1 MSISS
6 VGSGYTNPYQPLTF
20 NSADTNA
27 DGALSL
33 DEFSAIG
40 KNVPGGNNGLSSQ
53 DAQSLFSAIDTNADG
68 SISKTEAKTAFDK
81 LSSAVQGQLLNLQEQ
96 SDSQTTPSTD
106 GSTSQSGVKGAGH
119 HGHHHGKHASAST
132 TGDPTSSDPLLTAAS
147 STDPT
152 STDPNATNSTS
163 SDPFLSQ
170 VVGGASSLFMQA
182 VSAYTNP
189 VGTASDIVNQLL
201 ADLKAA

>member
-6 VGSGYTNPYQPLTF
+6 VGSGSTNPYQRPTF
-20 NSADTNA
+20 DTTDTNG

-40 KNVPGGNNGLSSQ
+40 QNVPGGNNGLSSQ
-53 DAQSLFSAIDTNADG
+53 DVQSLFSAIDTNNDG

-81 LSSAVQGQLLNLQEQ
+81 LSSAVQGQLLNVQEQ
-96 SDSQTTPSTD
+96 SGNQASPSTD
-106 GSTSQSGVKGAGH
+106 DSTSQSGVKAAGH
-119 HGHHHGKHASAST
+119 HGHHHHGHASAST
-132 TGDPTSSDPLLTAAS
+132 TTDPTSSDPLLSAAS

-170 VVGGASSLFMQA
+170 VASGAGSLFMQA